1 MTLRHNMK
9 ELKEFVEMMDAIE
22 AGRPIKEDSVD
33 RTHLSDML
41 DQLEE
46 HLNQAAG
53 IASDLARYGRDLPGP
68 FAGQIRSYL
77 APHLESFIDDRR
89 QPGSVA
95 SLRGMLIDSGEEDDD
110 DEEIN
115 ESQTFD
121 HVTNKK
127 LRRILVSGPKNLD
140 EVAWTMEFTEDAL
153 RADYDDE
160 GIDSRTFDA
169 RNNALNQA
177 QEAFHDE
184 DGEFNPDADIDATLA
199 HLRQFWSV

>member
-1 MTLRHNMK
+1 MK

-22 AGRPIKEDSVD
+22 AGRPIHEDSVD

-95 SLRGMLIDSGEEDDD
+95 SLRGMLIDSG
-110 DEEIN
+110 N
-115 ESQTFD
+115 E
-121 HVTNKK
+121 
-127 LRRILVSGPKNLD
+127 
-140 EVAWTMEFTEDAL
+140 
-153 RADYDDE
+153 
-160 GIDSRTFDA
+160 
-169 RNNALNQA
+169 
-177 QEAFHDE
+177 DE
-184 DGEFNPDADIDATLA
+184 DYEN
-199 HLRQFWSV
+199 

>member
-1 MTLRHNMK
+1 MK

-22 AGRPIKEDSVD
+22 AGEPIKEDAVD

-95 SLRGMLIDSGEEDDD
+95 SLRNMLINSGDE

-127 LRRILVSGPKNLD
+127 LKRILISGPKNLD
-140 EVAWTMEFTEDAL
+140 EIAWTMEFTEDAL

-177 QEAFHDE
+177 REAFHDE

>member
-1 MTLRHNMK
+1 MK

-22 AGRPIKEDSVD
+22 AGEPIKEDAVD

-53 IASDLARYGRDLPGP
+53 IAGDLARYGRDLPGP

-95 SLRGMLIDSGEEDDD
+95 SLRGMLIDSGEEDD

-169 RNNALNQA
+169 RNDALNQA
-177 QEAFHDE
+177 REAFHDE

>member
-1 MTLRHNMK
+1 MSSAQL
-9 ELKEFVEMMDAIE
+9 LKEFIKQMDAIE
-22 AGRPIKEDSVD
+22 AGQSIQEDSVD

-53 IASDLARYGRDLPGP
+53 IANDLARYGRDLPGP

-89 QPGSVA
+89 QPGSIP
-95 SLRGMLIDSGEEDDD
+95 SLRNMLIDSEEDEDD
-110 DEEIN
+110 EIN

-121 HVTNKK
+121 HLTSKRLK
-127 LRRILVSGPKNLD
+127 SILLAPQADARTLEWAMD
-140 EVAWTMEFTEDAL
+140 FTEDAL

-160 GIDSRTFDA
+160 GIDSNTFDP
-169 RNNALNQA
+169 RNKAYEQA
-177 QEAFHDE
+177 SAAFYDE
-184 DGEFNPDADIDATLA
+184 DGEINPEADLDATLA
-199 HLRQFWSV
+199 HLKQFWSV

>member
-1 MTLRHNMK
+1 MK
-9 ELKEFVEMMDAIE
+9 ELKEFVEMMDAIQS
-22 AGRPIKEDSVD
+22 GQPIKEDAVD

-53 IASDLARYGRDLPGP
+53 IAGDLARYGRDLPGP

-95 SLRGMLIDSGEEDDD
+95 SLRSILIDSGSDDD

-121 HVTNKK
+121 HITNKK

-177 QEAFHDE
+177 REAFHDE

-199 HLRQFWSV
+199 NLRQFWSV

>member
-1 MTLRHNMK
+1 MK
-9 ELKEFVEMMDAIE
+9 ELREFIELMDAIQSGE
-22 AGRPIKEDSVD
+22 PIKEDAVD
-33 RTHLSDML
+33 RAHLSDML

-46 HLNQAAG
+46 HLNQAVG
-53 IASDLARYGRDLPGP
+53 IANDLARYGRDLPGP

-77 APHLESFIDDRR
+77 APHLESWLDDRR
-89 QPGSVA
+89 QPGSIP
-95 SLRGMLIDSGEEDDD
+95 SLRNILIDSGDDEDEDDD
-110 DEEIN
+110 NIY

-121 HVTNKK
+121 HLTNKK

-140 EVAWTMEFTEDAL
+140 EGVWAMDFTDDAL

-169 RNNALNQA
+169 RNRAYQQA
-177 QEAFHDE
+177 EAAFHDE

-199 HLRQFWSV
+199 HLKQFWSV

>member
-1 MTLRHNMK
+1 MK
-9 ELKEFVEMMDAIE
+9 ELKEFVDMMDAIE
-22 AGRPIKEDSVD
+22 AGEPIKEDAVD

-53 IASDLARYGRDLPGP
+53 IASDLARYGRNLPGP

-95 SLRGMLIDSGEEDDD
+95 SLRNMLIDSGEEDE

-121 HVTNKK
+121 HLTNKK

-140 EVAWTMEFTEDAL
+140 EVVWAMDFTDDAL

-169 RNNALNQA
+169 RNKAYEQA

>member
-1 MTLRHNMK
+1 MK

-22 AGRPIKEDSVD
+22 AGEPIKEDAVD

-95 SLRGMLIDSGEEDDD
+95 SLRNMLINSGDED

-140 EVAWTMEFTEDAL
+140 EVAWTMDFTDDAL

-177 QEAFHDE
+177 REAFHDE

>member
-1 MTLRHNMK
+1 MK

-22 AGRPIKEDSVD
+22 AGEPIKEDAVD

-95 SLRGMLIDSGEEDDD
+95 SLRNMLINSGDED

-177 QEAFHDE
+177 REAFHDE

>member
-1 MTLRHNMK
+1 MSSKDL
-9 ELKEFVEMMDAIE
+9 LKEYIDRLDAIA
-22 AGRPIKEDSVD
+22 AGEPIKEDAVD

-46 HLNQAAG
+46 HLNQAVG
-53 IASDLARYGRDLPGP
+53 IANDLARFGRDLPGP

-110 DEEIN
+110 MN
-115 ESQTFD
+115 ESQSFD
-121 HVTNKK
+121 HLTSKRLK
-127 LRRILVSGPKNLD
+127 SILLAPQADARALEWAMD
-140 EVAWTMEFTEDAL
+140 FTDDAL

-169 RNNALNQA
+169 RNNAFNQA
-177 QEAFHDE
+177 SESFYDE
-184 DGEFNPDADIDATLA
+184 DGEINPGADLDATLT
-199 HLRQFWSV
+199 HLKQFWSV

>member
-1 MTLRHNMK
+1 MSSAQL
-9 ELKEFVEMMDAIE
+9 LKEFIEQMDAIE
-22 AGRPIKEDSVD
+22 AGQSIQEDAVD

-53 IASDLARYGRDLPGP
+53 IANDLARYGRDLPGP

-89 QPGSVA
+89 QPGSIP
-95 SLRGMLIDSGEEDDD
+95 SLRNMLIDSGEDEED
-110 DEEIN
+110 EIN

-121 HVTNKK
+121 HLTSKRLKSILLAPQADARTLEWAMDFTN
-127 LRRILVSGPKNLD
+127 
-140 EVAWTMEFTEDAL
+140 DAL
-153 RADYDDE
+153 NADYNDE

-169 RNNALNQA
+169 RNNAFNQA
-177 QEAFHDE
+177 RTAFYDE
-184 DGEFNPDADIDATLA
+184 DEEVSPEADLDATLA
-199 HLRQFWSV
+199 HLKQFWSV

>member
-1 MTLRHNMK
+1 MK

-22 AGRPIKEDSVD
+22 AGEPIKEDAVD

-46 HLNQAAG
+46 HLNQAVG

-95 SLRGMLIDSGEEDDD
+95 SLRNMLIDSGDEDEDDD
-110 DEEIN
+110 IN
-115 ESQTFD
+115 ESQSFD
-121 HVTNKK
+121 HLSNKRLK
-127 LRRILVSGPKNLD
+127 SILLAPQADVRTLEWAMD
-140 EVAWTMEFTEDAL
+140 FTEDAL

-160 GIDSRTFDA
+160 TIDSNTFDPRNKAYEKA
-169 RNNALNQA
+169 R
-177 QEAFHDE
+177 EAFYDE
-184 DGEFNPDADIDATLA
+184 DGEINPEADLDATLA
-199 HLRQFWSV
+199 HLKQFWSV

>member
-1 MTLRHNMK
+1 MK
-9 ELKEFVEMMDAIE
+9 ELKEFVEMMDAIA
-22 AGRPIKEDSVD
+22 AGEPIQEDSVD

-53 IASDLARYGRDLPGP
+53 IAGDLARYGRDLPGP

-95 SLRGMLIDSGEEDDD
+95 SLRNMLIDSGDED
-110 DEEIN
+110 DEEDIY
-115 ESQTFD
+115 ESQSFD
-121 HVTNKK
+121 HLTNKK
-127 LRRILVSGPKNLD
+127 LRRILISGPKNLD

-184 DGEFNPDADIDATLA
+184 DGEFNPDADIDTTLA
-199 HLRQFWSV
+199 HLKQFWSV

>member
-1 MTLRHNMK
+1 MK
-9 ELKEFVEMMDAIE
+9 ELKEFVDMMDAIE
-22 AGRPIKEDSVD
+22 AGKPIHEDSVD

-46 HLNQAAG
+46 HLSQAMG

-95 SLRGMLIDSGEEDDD
+95 SLRSMLIDSGENEDD
-110 DEEIN
+110 EIN

-121 HVTNKK
+121 HLTSKRLK
-127 LRRILVSGPKNLD
+127 SLLLATQA
-140 EVAWTMEFTEDAL
+140 VARALEWAMDFTDDAL

-169 RNNALNQA
+169 RNNAFNQA
-177 QEAFHDE
+177 SQAFYDE
-184 DGEFNPDADIDATLA
+184 DGEINPEADLDATLA
-199 HLRQFWSV
+199 HLKQFWSV

>member
-1 MTLRHNMK
+1 MK
-9 ELKEFVEMMDAIE
+9 ELREFVEMMDAIE
-22 AGRPIKEDSVD
+22 AGRPIQEDSVD

-95 SLRGMLIDSGEEDDD
+95 SLRSMLINSDEDDD
-110 DEEIN
+110 IN

-121 HVTNKK
+121 HLTSKRLK
-127 LRRILVSGPKNLD
+127 SILLAPQADARNLEWAMD
-140 EVAWTMEFTEDAL
+140 FTDDAL

-169 RNNALNQA
+169 RNNAFNQA
-177 QEAFHDE
+177 SQAFYDE
-184 DGEFNPDADIDATLA
+184 DGEINPEADLDATLA
-199 HLRQFWSV
+199 HLKQFWSV

>member
-1 MTLRHNMK
+1 MK
-9 ELKEFVEMMDAIE
+9 ELKEFVEIMDAIA
-22 AGRPIKEDSVD
+22 AGEPIHEDAID

-95 SLRGMLIDSGEEDDD
+95 SLRNMLINSGDEDE

-177 QEAFHDE
+177 REAFHDE